1 MKIIKASLIAA
12 VAAIGCRESCE
23 NLLLECIA
31 DCNADSNCISECQRN
46 SEDCFSSCE
55 GDVHLLI
62 FEPSSDPEFKVP
74 EHGNQIKFS
83 WNRQTSLEFVQNVQ
97 LATPPEYDT
106 YRKEIAMI
114 SPIKFIRNLKSISFK
129 AFCVFI
135 SNEWFKLSHWWSRF

>member
-1 MKIIKASLIAA
+1 MASIIFLLYQNRSHSKMKIIKTSLISAIAA
-12 VAAIGCRESCE
+12 TGCRESCE
-23 NLLLECIA
+23 NILLKCIA

-62 FEPSSDPEFKVP
+62 FEPSSDPESEVP
-74 EHGNQIKFS
+74 EPGNQIKFS

-106 YRKEIAMI
+106 YRHEIAMI
-114 SPIKFIRNLKSISFK
+114 SLIESL
-129 AFCVFI
+129 
-135 SNEWFKLSHWWSRF
+135 